1 MKNRNCT
8 VSALVANLVVSILF
22 GVGLNFYAAF
32 VLKTMWNWFMPSVG
46 LTTVLGYWAA
56 YGIMLIFD
64 LLTLGLSLSIT
75 TSAESKQLDN
85 TELLTK
91 NLALIFAKA
100 LMVSLIFGFAALI
113 QLGI

>member
-1 MKNRNCT
+1 MKRNCT
-8 VSALVANLVVSILF
+8 VGALIANLIISILL
-22 GVGLNFYAAF
+22 GVALNFYAAF

-56 YGIMLIFD
+56 YGVMLIFD

-75 TSAESKQLDN
+75 TNSKTEQMDN
-85 TELLTK
+85 TELLTR
-91 NLALIFAKA
+91 NLAVIFAKA

-113 QLGI
+113 HLGI

>member
-1 MKNRNCT
+1 MKRNCT
-8 VSALVANLVVSILF
+8 VGALIANLIISILL
-22 GVGLNFYAAF
+22 GVALNFYVAF

-46 LTTVLGYWAA
+46 LTTELESYWAA
-56 YGIMLIFD
+56 YGVMLIFD

-75 TSAESKQLDN
+75 TNSKTEQMDN
-85 TELLTK
+85 TELLTR
-91 NLALIFAKA
+91 NLAVIFAKA

>member
-1 MKNRNCT
+1 
-8 VSALVANLVVSILF
+8 
-22 GVGLNFYAAF
+22 
-32 VLKTMWNWFMPSVG
+32 MPSVG

-75 TSAESKQLDN
+75 TSAESKQLGN

>member
-1 MKNRNCT
+1 MKRNCT
-8 VSALVANLVVSILF
+8 AGALIANLIISILL
-22 GVGLNFYAAF
+22 GVALNFYAAF
-32 VLKTMWNWFMPSVG
+32 VLKTMWNWFMPSIG